1 MLDYF
6 FTVVQQI
13 FAMTLMVL
21 AGFLCYKFKIL
32 TDRGIKEFSSVLLKI
47 VMPMI
52 VISAFQRPFESALA
66 GKWFSMLGISLFT
79 YLLSIA
85 IAELFYKNPDTY
97 ARGECLISVSFPNC
111 GFLAFPILNA
121 LAGPEGIF
129 MGSASVILLNI
140 IQWTYGTIRLCP
152 GQKINIR
159 NILLNPGVIAIV
171 ASLLLFVSPVKLPAP
186 VFQAVDA
193 IGSLNTPL
201 AMIVLGG
208 MLAQTDM
215 KSAFTTLS
223 YYKPAFLKLII
234 VPLVML
240 VVLYFIPLSNIVKL
254 VAFVCSVVPTATSVS
269 MLSHFYGRDY
279 RYATSMVVIITVLSV
294 ITMPVL
300 LALGKQFLG
309 Y

>member
-1 MLDYF
+1 MFDYF

-13 FAMTLMVL
+13 FAMALMVL

-32 TDRGIKEFSSVLLKI
+32 TDRGVKEASAVLLKI

-52 VISAFQRPFESALA
+52 VMSAFQRPFESALA
-66 GKWFSMLGISLFT
+66 VEWFSMLGISLFT
-79 YLLSIA
+79 YLISIA
-85 IAELFYKNPDTY
+85 IAELFFKNPDTF
-97 ARGECLISVSFPNC
+97 ARGECLIGVSFPNC

-121 LAGPEGIF
+121 LTGPDGIF

-140 IQWTYGTIRLCP
+140 FQWTYGTARLCP
-152 GQKINIR
+152 GQKTSIR

-171 ASLLLFVSPVKLPAP
+171 ASLLLFISPVKLPAP

-208 MLAQTDM
+208 MLAQADI
-215 KSAFTTLS
+215 KSAFKNLS
-223 YYKPAFLKLII
+223 YYKPAFLKLIL

-240 VVLYFIPLSNIVKL
+240 PVLYFLPLSNIVKL

-269 MLSHFYGRDY
+269 MISRLYDKEY
-279 RYATSMVVIITVLSV
+279 RYATSMVIIITILSV

-300 LALGKQFLG
+300 LALGKQVLG